1 MFAFRIIYGNI
12 YILQQFIDSNKDFSP
27 EALYTA
33 VFLHRN
39 KRQAMKNIIGC
50 FMNMLKM
57 ISKAFDIVYDLLD
70 IAIKLGMV
78 LVYLIFRWFR
88 FMIIKTN

>member
-1 MFAFRIIYGNI
+1 
-12 YILQQFIDSNKDFSP
+12 
-27 EALYTA
+27 
-33 VFLHRN
+33 
-39 KRQAMKNIIGC
+39 
-50 FMNMLKM
+50 MNMLKM

-70 IAIKLGMV
+70 IAIKLGIV